1 METIIGLL
9 FILLPVIFKF
19 IEKRLKD
26 SGSTVQAGKVRELA
40 ELFEVQDEDVFED
53 DPVEDEPFG
62 CDEPEADFQPVVEFP
77 QIPQQVAPAPEF
89 SKPEQEGARME
100 RTAPEKVR
108 ASVQKP
114 SKKTAPILMEEPK
127 KKKEK
132 IDPKKLVI
140 YSEMMKPK
148 FQD

>member
-1 METIIGLL
+1 M
-9 FILLPVIFKF
+9 
-19 IEKRLKD
+19 
-26 SGSTVQAGKVRELA
+26 
-40 ELFEVQDEDVFED
+40 
-53 DPVEDEPFG
+53 
-62 CDEPEADFQPVVEFP
+62 
-77 QIPQQVAPAPEF
+77 
-89 SKPEQEGARME
+89 
-100 RTAPEKVR
+100 
-108 ASVQKP
+108 QKP

>member
-40 ELFEVQDEDVFED
+40 ELFEVQGEDSFED
-53 DPVEDEPFG
+53 DPVE

-77 QIPQQVAPAPEF
+77 RIPQPVAPAPEF

>member
-1 METIIGLL
+1 MIKIING
-9 FILLPVIFKF
+9 IYGYKKNGSVIPKTS
-19 IEKRLKD
+19 K
-26 SGSTVQAGKVRELA
+26 
-40 ELFEVQDEDVFED
+40 
-53 DPVEDEPFG
+53 DEPFE

-77 QIPQQVAPAPEF
+77 QIPQPVAPAPEF

-132 IDPKKLVI
+132 TAVSELSKLNKTLSNLFADSGV
-140 YSEMMKPK
+140 
-148 FQD
+148 FFV